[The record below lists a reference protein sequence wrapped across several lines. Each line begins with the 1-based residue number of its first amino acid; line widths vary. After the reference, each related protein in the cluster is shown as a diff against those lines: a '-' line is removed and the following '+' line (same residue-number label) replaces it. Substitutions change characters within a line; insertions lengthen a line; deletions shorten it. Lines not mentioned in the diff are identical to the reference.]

1 MRLSS
6 RCRRRLS
13 KSKRRELRVRQARKA
28 RETRL
33 HLQRYYANL
42 STQAR
47 SFFESFSSVFR
58 RPTFL
63 RFAILLLASV
73 LTVGSHTVA
82 NVLRTVG
89 RLAPGDPSSYHRFFS
104 CRRWSLLGLGR
115 CLAGWILT
123 YLVPT
128 GPVYLAADD
137 TVDEHPGDKV
147 YGKGCHRDA
156 VRSSHSYTAFRWGH
170 KWLVVCVQLRVP
182 GASRLWAL
190 PIFVILCHSEKEDK
204 KHGRRHQT
212 PAQRLL
218 QAVLVLRRWFPD
230 REFIL
235 AADGGFASHE
245 LTSGIVRLAKKTTYV
260 SRFYAKAALY
270 EPPPVVV
277 LKPNGKRPT
286 AGRSRVKGNK
296 QDTPEAVVA
305 KTTKRLRLK
314 KVSWYGG
321 EERELEVV
329 SATGHWYK
337 AGQGLVQLRWVYVQ
351 DLSGTHRQE
360 YFSSTDVTM
369 TPREIIETYTRRWN
383 VETTF
388 QEMRSYVG
396 LETTRGWKKETV
408 LRAAPCLF
416 GLYSVVVCLYLLAP
430 AKYRQKAGV
439 QWTGKQS
446 LSFSDALTCVR
457 KWLWVEWVF
466 ASAGQKQT
474 FENLP
479 EDFQEL
485 LLGGLAPAA

>member
-1 MRLSS
+1 MCLSS
-6 RCRRRLS
+6 QRRRRLS
-13 KSKRRELRVRQARKA
+13 KSKRREMRVRQARKA
-28 RETRL
+28 REARL
-33 HLQRYYANL
+33 HLQRHYANL
-42 STQAR
+42 PTEAR
-47 SFFESFSSVFR
+47 AFFETLSPVFR

-63 RFAILLLASV
+63 RFAILLVAAL
-73 LTVGSHTVA
+73 LTVGSRTIA

-89 RLAPGDPSSYHRFFS
+89 LLAPGDPSSYHRFFS

-115 CLAGWILT
+115 CLAAWILARF
-123 YLVPT
+123 VPT
-128 GPVYLAADD
+128 GPVELAADD

-170 KWLVVCVQLRVP
+170 KWLVVFVLVSIPWATRK
-182 GASRLWAL
+182 WAL
-190 PIFVILCHSEKEDK
+190 PIFVILLHSDKEDK
-204 KHGRRHQT
+204 KHKRRHQT

-218 QAVLVLRRWFPD
+218 QAILVLRRWFPH
-230 REFIL
+230 REFVL

-270 EPPPVVV
+270 DPPPAVV

-286 AGRSRVKGNK
+286 AGRSRVKGAK
-296 QDTPEAVVA
+296 RDTPEQVVA
-305 KTTKRLRLK
+305 KTKERTRL

-321 EERELEVV
+321 EDRAVEVV
-329 SATGHWYK
+329 SGTGHWYK
-337 AGQGLVQLRWVYVQ
+337 AGQGLVRLRWVYVH
-351 DLSGTHRQE
+351 DLTGTHRDE
-360 YFSSTDVTM
+360 YFYSTDEKM
-369 TPREIIETYTRRWN
+369 TAQQILETYTQRWN

-416 GLYSVVVCLYLLAP
+416 GLYSVVVCLYLMTP
-430 AKYRQKAGV
+430 ETYRALGGV
-439 QWTGKQS
+439 RWTGKQEVT
-446 LSFSDALTCVR
+446 FSDAISAVR

-479 EDFQEL
+479 EDFQQL
-485 LLGGLAPAA
+485 LLNGLAPAA

>member
-1 MRLSS
+1 MGLSS
-6 RCRRRLS
+6 QRRRRLS
-13 KSKRRELRVRQARKA
+13 KSKRRELRARKARKA

-33 HLQRYYANL
+33 HLQLHYANL
-42 STQAR
+42 PSEAH
-47 SFFESFSSVFR
+47 SFFETFSSVFR

-63 RFAILLLASV
+63 RFAILLVAAL

-89 RLAPGDPSSYHRFFS
+89 LLAAGDPSSYHRFFS

-115 CLAGWILT
+115 RLAGWILDR
-123 YLVPT
+123 LIPA

-137 TVDEHPGDKV
+137 SVDEHPGDKV

-156 VRSSHSYTAFRWGH
+156 VRSSHNYTAFRWGH
-170 KWLVVCVQLRVP
+170 KWLVVFVLVAVP

-204 KHGRRHQT
+204 KQGRRHRT

-218 QAVLVLRRWFPD
+218 QAVLVLRRWFPG
-230 REFIL
+230 REFVL

-245 LTSGIVRLAKKTTYV
+245 MTSGIVRLAKGTTYV

-286 AGRSRVKGNK
+286 PGRSRVKGAK
-296 QDTPEAVVA
+296 LDTPEQVVA
-305 KTTKRLRLK
+305 KTKERTRLK
-314 KVSWYGG
+314 VPWYGG
-321 EERELEVV
+321 ENRQVEIVTG
-329 SATGHWYK
+329 TGHWYK
-337 AGQGLVQLRWVYVQ
+337 AGQGLVRLRWVYVR
-351 DLSGTHRQE
+351 DLTGTHRDE
-360 YFSSTDVTM
+360 YFYSTDEAM
-369 TPREIIETYTRRWN
+369 TARQIVETYTRRWS

-416 GLYSVVVCLYLLAP
+416 GLYSVVVCLYLMTP
-430 AKYRQKAGV
+430 QKYRQKPGV
-439 QWTGKQS
+439 RWTGKQEVT
-446 LSFSDALTCVR
+446 FSDAISSAR

-479 EDFQEL
+479 ADFQEL
-485 LLGGLAPAA
+485 LLNGLTPAA

>member
-1 MRLSS
+1 MRLASP
-6 RCRRRLS
+6 RRRRLS

-33 HLQRYYANL
+33 HLQRHYANL
-42 STQAR
+42 PKQAQ
-47 SFFESFSSVFR
+47 SFFETFSSVFR

-63 RFAILLLASV
+63 RFAILLLAAV
-73 LTVGSHTVA
+73 LTVGSRTVA
-82 NVLRTVG
+82 NVLRTAG
-89 RLAPGDPSSYHRFFS
+89 LLAPGDPSSYHRFFS

-115 CLAGWILT
+115 RLAGWILDH
-123 YLVPT
+123 LVPA
-128 GPVYLAADD
+128 GAVYLAADD

-147 YGKGCHRDA
+147 FGKGCHRDA
-156 VRSSHSYTAFRWGH
+156 VRSSHRYTAFRWGH
-170 KWLVVCVQLRVP
+170 KWLVVFVLVRVP

-190 PIFVILCHSEKEDK
+190 PIFVILCHSEKEDN

-245 LTSGIVRLAKKTTYV
+245 LTSRIVRLAKKTTYV
-260 SRFYAKAALY
+260 SRFYPKAGLY
-270 EPPPVVV
+270 DPPPAVV

-286 AGRSRVKGNK
+286 AGRSRVKGDK
-296 QDTPEAVVA
+296 QDTPEQVVA
-305 KTTKRLRLK
+305 KAKERTRL

-321 EERELEVV
+321 EERQVEVV

-337 AGQGLVQLRWVYVQ
+337 AGQGLAQVRWVYVH
-351 DLSGTHRQE
+351 DLTGTHRDE
-360 YFSSTDVTM
+360 YFYSTDVAM
-369 TPREIIETYTRRWN
+369 TAKQIIETYTRRWN
-383 VETTF
+383 AETTF

-396 LETTRGWKKETV
+396 LETTRGRKKETV

-416 GLYSVVVCLYLLAP
+416 GLYSVVVCLYLLTP
-430 AKYRQKAGV
+430 EKYRAKGGV
-439 QWTGKQS
+439 RWSGKEEVT
-446 LSFSDALTCVR
+446 FSDAISVVR

-479 EDFQEL
+479 EEFQGL

>member
-1 MRLSS
+1 MASS
-6 RCRRRLS
+6 SQPRRRLS
-13 KSKRRELRVRQARKA
+13 KSKRRQLRVRQARQA
-28 RETRL
+28 HQTRL
-33 HLQRYYANL
+33 HLQRHVANL
-42 STQAR
+42 PTQTH

-63 RFAILLLASV
+63 RFAILLVASL
-73 LTVGSHTVA
+73 LTTGCRTVS

-89 RLAPGDPSSYHRFFS
+89 LLAPGDPSSYHRFFS

-115 CLAGWILT
+115 CLAGWLLEH
-123 YLVPT
+123 LVPT

-170 KWLVVCVQLRVP
+170 KWLVVFVLVAIP

-204 KHGRRHQT
+204 KQSRRHQT
-212 PAQRLL
+212 PAQRLF
-218 QAVLVLRRWFPD
+218 QALLVLRRWFPD

-245 LTSGIVRLAKKTTYV
+245 LTSGLARRAAHTTYV
-260 SRFYAKAALY
+260 SRFYANAALY
-270 EPPPVVV
+270 DPPPVVV
-277 LKPNGKRPT
+277 LKANGKRPT
-286 AGRSRVKGNK
+286 AGRSRVKGDK
-296 QDTPEAVVA
+296 QDTPQQVVA
-305 KTTKRLRLK
+305 KTKERTRLQ
-314 KVSWYGG
+314 VSWYGG
-321 EERELEVV
+321 EDRQVEVV
-329 SATGHWYK
+329 SGTGHWYK
-337 AGQGLVQLRWVYVQ
+337 AGQGLVLVRWVYVH
-351 DLSGTHRQE
+351 DVSGTHRDE
-360 YFSSTDVTM
+360 YFYSTDVALSAQD
-369 TPREIIETYTRRWN
+369 IVETYTRRWN

-388 QEMRSYVG
+388 QEMRSYLG

-408 LRAAPCLF
+408 LRAAPCLL
-416 GLYSVVVCLYLLAP
+416 GLYSAAVVLYLLTP
-430 AKYRQKAGV
+430 AKYQAQGGVRWAGKEGV
-439 QWTGKQS
+439 T
-446 LSFSDALTCVR
+446 FSDALSVVR

-466 ASAGQKQT
+466 VSAGQKEV

-479 EDFQEL
+479 TGFQEL

>member
-1 MRLSS
+1 MRPSS
-6 RCRRRLS
+6 PQRRRLS
-13 KSKRRELRVRQARKA
+13 KSKRRELRVRQACKA

-33 HLQRYYANL
+33 HLQRHYANL
-42 STQAR
+42 PTEAR
-47 SFFESFSSVFR
+47 SFFASFSSVFR

-63 RFAILLLASV
+63 RFAVLLLATI
-73 LTVGSHTVA
+73 LTVGSRTVA

-89 RLAPGDPSSYHRFFS
+89 LLAPGDPSSYHRFFS
-104 CRRWSLLGLGR
+104 CRRWSVLRLGR
-115 CLAGWILT
+115 CLAGWILDR
-123 YLVPT
+123 LVPV

-137 TVDEHPGDKV
+137 TVAEHPGDKV

-156 VRSSHSYTAFRWGH
+156 VRSSHNYTAFRWGH
-170 KWLVVCVQLRVP
+170 KWLVVFVLVAIP

-204 KHGRRHQT
+204 KHGRRHHT

-218 QAVLVLRRWFPD
+218 QAVLVLRRWFPHRD
-230 REFIL
+230 FVL

-245 LTSGIVRLAKKTTYV
+245 LTSRMVRLAKKTTYV

-270 EPPPVVV
+270 DPPPPVVW
-277 LKPNGKRPT
+277 KANGKRLT
-286 AGRSRVKGNK
+286 TGRPRVKGDK
-296 QDTPEAVVA
+296 RDTPEQVVA
-305 KTTKRLRLK
+305 KTKERTRL

-321 EERELEVV
+321 ENRQVEVV

-337 AGQGLVQLRWVYVQ
+337 AGQGLVPVRWVYVH
-351 DLSGTHRQE
+351 DLSGTHRDE
-360 YFSSTDVTM
+360 YFYSTNERM
-369 TPREIIETYTRRWN
+369 TAKQIIETYTRRWN

-396 LETTRGWKKETV
+396 LETTRGWKRETV

-416 GLYSVVVCLYLLAP
+416 GLYSVVVCLYLMTP
-430 AKYRQKAGV
+430 EKYKAKGGV
-439 QWTGKQS
+439 RWTGKQEVT
-446 LSFSDALTCVR
+446 FSDAMTAVR

-479 EDFQEL
+479 EEFQDL
-485 LLGGLAPAA
+485 LLNGLAPAA

>member
-1 MRLSS
+1 MLFRQVGGAA
-6 RCRRRLS
+6 
-13 KSKRRELRVRQARKA
+13 KIRV
-28 RETRL
+28 ETF
-33 HLQRYYANL
+33 AG
-42 STQAR
+42 
-47 SFFESFSSVFR
+47 VFR
-58 RPTFL
+58 RPVFL
-63 RFAILLLASV
+63 RFAILLVASI

-89 RLAPGDPSSYHRFFS
+89 LLAPGDPSSYHRFFS
-104 CRRWSLLGLGR
+104 CRRWSLLALGR
-115 CLAGWILT
+115 RLAGWILDH
-123 YLVPT
+123 LVPA
-128 GPVYLAADD
+128 GPAYLAADD

-170 KWLVVCVQLRVP
+170 KWLVVFVLVTIR
-182 GASRLWAL
+182 GASRPWAL
-190 PIFVILCHSEKEDK
+190 PVFIILCHSEKEDK

-245 LTSGIVRLAKKTTYV
+245 LTSRLVRLAKKTTYV

-270 EPPPVVV
+270 APPPEVV

-286 AGRSRVKGNK
+286 AGRSRVKGGK
-296 QDTPEAVVA
+296 QDTPEQVVA
-305 KTTKRLRLK
+305 KTQERVRLK

-337 AGQGLVQLRWVYVQ
+337 AGQGLVLLRWVYVH
-351 DLSGTHRQE
+351 DTSGKHRDE
-360 YFSSTDVTM
+360 YFYGTDVTM
-369 TPREIIETYTRRWN
+369 TPQDIIETYTRRWS

-388 QEMRSYVG
+388 EEMRSYIG

-408 LRAAPCLF
+408 LRVAPCLF

-430 AKYRQKAGV
+430 AKYKAKGGV
-439 QWTGKQS
+439 RWSGKEEVT
-446 LSFSDALTCVR
+446 FSDAIRVVR

-466 ASAGQKQT
+466 ASAGQKQM

-479 EDFQEL
+479 EDFQDL
-485 LLGGLAPAA
+485 LLNGLTPAA

>member
-1 MRLSS
+1 MRPSS
-6 RCRRRLS
+6 QRRRRLS
-13 KSKRRELRVRQARKA
+13 KSKRRQLRVRQARQA

-33 HLQRYYANL
+33 HLQRHYANL
-42 STQAR
+42 PHEVR
-47 SFFESFSSVFR
+47 SFFETFSSVFR

-63 RFAILLLASV
+63 RFAILLVATL

-89 RLAPGDPSSYHRFFS
+89 LLAPGDPSSYHRFFS

-115 CLAGWILT
+115 CLAGWILDH
-123 YLVPT
+123 LVPA

-137 TVDEHPGDKV
+137 TVAEHPGDKV

-156 VRSSHSYTAFRWGH
+156 VRSSHNYTAFRWGH
-170 KWLVVCVQLRVP
+170 KWLVVFVLVAIP
-182 GASRLWAL
+182 GATRRWSL
-190 PIFVILCHSEKEDK
+190 PLLVILCHSEKEDK
-204 KHGRRHQT
+204 KHGRRHDT

-218 QAVLVLRRWFPD
+218 QAVLVLRRWFPHRD
-230 REFIL
+230 FVL

-245 LTSGIVRLAKKTTYV
+245 LTSRTVRLAKNTTYV

-270 EPPPVVV
+270 DPPPVVV
-277 LKPNGKRPT
+277 LKANGKRPT
-286 AGRSRVKGNK
+286 AGRSRVKGDK
-296 QDTPEAVVA
+296 RDTPEQVVA
-305 KTTKRLRLK
+305 TTKERTRL

-321 EERELEVV
+321 EDRQVEVV

-337 AGQGLVQLRWVYVQ
+337 AGQGLVLVRWVYVH
-351 DLSGTHRQE
+351 DLSGTHRDE
-360 YFSSTDVTM
+360 YFYSTDERM
-369 TPREIIETYTRRWN
+369 TARQIIETYTQRWN

-430 AKYRQKAGV
+430 EKYRAKAGV
-439 QWTGKQS
+439 RWTGKQEVT
-446 LSFSDALTCVR
+446 FSDAISAVR

-485 LLGGLAPAA
+485 LLNGLAPAA